1 MAEIKSQ
8 HLTWVGPKGGLL
20 DCDFFEEK
28 FDWNSIEGHFHWFL
42 GQKASKIGTQPPYI
56 PNLNF
61 VSMSIPATIPIK
73 FLESV
78 CHKLYSEIEITRT
91 PRFVEIPRSPRYI
104 SNKRLENRLYTS
116 STTTRKKL
124 LPNIGKVVENKGF

>member
-1 MAEIKSQ
+1 MINWLEPTKR
-8 HLTWVGPKGGLL
+8 LTLNLL
-20 DCDFFEEK
+20 L
-28 FDWNSIEGHFHWFL
+28 NGHFHWFL

-124 LPNIGKVVENKGF
+124 LPNIGKVVENKAF

>member
-1 MAEIKSQ
+1 MHYYKSNNEIMQYCIVSNDIALIM
-8 HLTWVGPKGGLL
+8 HYRALL
-20 DCDFFEEK
+20 KRSDL
-28 FDWNSIEGHFHWFL
+28 NGHFHWFL

-91 PRFVEIPRSPRYI
+91 PGFVEIPRSPRYI

-124 LPNIGKVVENKGF
+124 LPNIGKVVEN